1 MDAPRKVN
9 FIIVGTDTYGDEDIT
24 YGKTYPGTIE
34 SFYGSTS
41 FSFVDDMGDDR
52 TWDLDLFDY
61 IEEIPAPDVQVGG
74 GATDYYDFPEG
85 ATTLNDLIEYKNMS
99 FALGN
104 IFKAC
109 YRLGEKA
116 DTSKLYDINKIIYF
130 AERMKRIEE
139 KKTNA

>member
-1 MDAPRKVN
+1 MDTPSKVN
-9 FIIVGTDTYGDEDIT
+9 FIIVGTNTYNDEDIT
-24 YGKTYPGTIE
+24 YGNTYTGTLEDDGGDI
-34 SFYGSTS
+34 F
-41 FSFVDDMGDDR
+41 FNFVDDAGDDR
-52 TWDLDLFDY
+52 SWLLERFDY
-61 IEEIPAPDVQVGG
+61 IEEVDAPDTQVGG

-116 DTSKLYDINKIIYF
+116 GTSKLYDINKIIYF
-130 AERMKRIEE
+130 AERLKRIEE
-139 KKTNA
+139 KKNNG